1 MKSHNT
7 RYLEYYQLK
16 SFLSPSMKNQLLK
29 ELLENNY
36 DLYTFKESRY
46 VIEKQYFNYLANNHE
61 MIFKDHSKSFC
72 KIMLKEND
80 DAFSDKLC
88 LND

>member
-29 ELLENNY
+29 ELLKNEHDSPNIN
-36 DLYTFKESRY
+36 T
-46 VIEKQYFNYLANNHE
+46 
-61 MIFKDHSKSFC
+61 
-72 KIMLKEND
+72 
-80 DAFSDKLC
+80 
-88 LND
+88 